1 MVRLVYMSIT
11 RKTDEE
17 RRKELSPELYRIAR
31 EKGTEAPFTGAYYKT
46 KDTGMYVCAACGQEL
61 FSSDTKFDSGS
72 GWPSFY
78 DPDNREHVELHADES
93 GGMARTEVSCKRC
106 GAHLGHVFDDA
117 PHTPTGKRFC
127 INSVSL
133 ELRKK

>member
-1 MVRLVYMSIT
+1 MKIKRMENIS
-11 RKTDEE
+11 KTDEE
-17 RRKELSPELYRIAR
+17 WRRELSPELYHIAR
-31 EKGTEAPFTGAYYKT
+31 EKGTEAPFSGAYYKT

-61 FSSDTKFDSGS
+61 FSSDTKFDSSS

-78 DPDNREHVELHADES
+78 DPVNREHIELHTDES
-93 GGMARTEVSCKRC
+93 GGMARTEVTCKRC

-117 PHTPTGKRFC
+117 PQTPTGKRFC

-133 ELRKK
+133 ELKKE